1 MSNISRQHDTIASVG
16 CQKVAKKM
24 KETCYPRDTVI
35 LLLLRVYSVA
45 GTFLIVPDYC
55 PALLEQQPAKVRDWA
70 LLSATAPCAQIAPC
84 SGVPLIRIAMHKAA
98 TFDSFA
104 DDPSD
109 EAFRTGSVPLQSVQ
123 WSGSQCKCSSVQCK
137 CSDVEAPTHLPR
149 RLLARTELDKRVAC
163 QSA

>member
-1 MSNISRQHDTIASVG
+1 
-16 CQKVAKKM
+16 M

-109 EAFRTGSVPLQSVQ
+109 LYTGRLFVPDRFRCRAFSGRGRNANALVCSV
-123 WSGSQCKCSSVQCK
+123 
-137 CSDVEAPTHLPR
+137 
-149 RLLARTELDKRVAC
+149 
-163 QSA
+163 SALM